1 MSRDTLHG
9 LVEIVDEKEID
20 TVCRILLKFVEEDR
34 ATQDEAEAIREARQ
48 EIEKGELFSHGE
60 VLSFITSPKCISGCN
75 CTTKG
80 MECER
85 IDDLNRNLV
94 NAFIKQHWYTT
105 TMIICG
111 KEIDMT
117 KTEGF
122 YFSDGNNIVG
132 LITYIVCG
140 NIMEILSLDSLQEN
154 QGIGSKLVQNVIH
167 EAKER
172 KLQKIVLI
180 TTNDNI
186 NAIRFY
192 QKRGFDMVHLF
203 HNAMDVSRK
212 LKPEIPL
219 IGENSI
225 PLRHEI
231 EFELSI

>member
-1 MSRDTLHG
+1 
-9 LVEIVDEKEID
+9 
-20 TVCRILLKFVEEDR
+20 
-34 ATQDEAEAIREARQ
+34 
-48 EIEKGELFSHGE
+48 
-60 VLSFITSPKCISGCN
+60 
-75 CTTKG
+75 

-85 IDDLNRNLV
+85 ISSSNRNLV

-105 TMIICG
+105 TMIIRG

-117 KTEGF
+117 KVDGF
-122 YFSDGNNIVG
+122 YFRDGKTIIG
-132 LITYIVCG
+132 LITYIVY
-140 NIMEILSLDSLQEN
+140 NNTLEITSLDSLQEN
-154 QGIGSKLVQNVIH
+154 QGIGSELVETVIH
-167 EAKER
+167 EAKE
-172 KLQKIVLI
+172 KKFQKIVLI

-203 HNAMDVSRK
+203 RNALDISRK

>member
-1 MSRDTLHG
+1 M
-9 LVEIVDEKEID
+9 K
-20 TVCRILLKFVEEDR
+20 
-34 ATQDEAEAIREARQ
+34 
-48 EIEKGELFSHGE
+48 
-60 VLSFITSPKCISGCN
+60 
-75 CTTKG
+75 
-80 MECER
+80 CER

-105 TMIICG
+105 TMIIRG

-122 YFSDGNNIVG
+122 YFSDGKNIVG

-154 QGIGSKLVQNVIH
+154 QGIGSKLVQTVIH
-167 EAKER
+167 EAKDR

-231 EFELSI
+231 EFELIVNDKNNCRLL

>member
-1 MSRDTLHG
+1 
-9 LVEIVDEKEID
+9 
-20 TVCRILLKFVEEDR
+20 
-34 ATQDEAEAIREARQ
+34 
-48 EIEKGELFSHGE
+48 
-60 VLSFITSPKCISGCN
+60 
-75 CTTKG
+75 

-85 IDDLNRNLV
+85 INSLNRSLV
-94 NAFIKQHWYTT
+94 NTFIKEHWYTT
-105 TMIICG
+105 TMIIRG
-111 KEIDMT
+111 RVIDMT

-122 YFSDGNNIVG
+122 FFRDGKSIIG
-132 LITYIVCG
+132 LITYLVYD
-140 NIMEILSLDSLQEN
+140 NILEIASLDSLREN
-154 QGIGSKLVQNVIH
+154 QGIGSKLIETVIH

-172 KLQKIVLI
+172 KVRKIVLI

-203 HNAMDVSRK
+203 RNALDISRK